1 MNFKFNLQGVDVQI
15 NEDSSAKI
23 EKLEI
28 EYTDIKLNEVPAI
41 ISAFKGLFAE
51 INQQMNPSYGATP
64 KVYNPNACE
73 PGDMFTDSD
82 NIDEQASAHARP
94 LKTSELFE
102 D

>member
-28 EYTDIKLNEVPAI
+28 EYTDVKLSEIPEI
-41 ISAFKGLFAE
+41 ITAFKGLFAE
-51 INQQMNPSYGATP
+51 INQQMNPSCGATP
-64 KVYNPNACE
+64 KVYNANACDNSHLFQSAPDTVE
-73 PGDMFTDSD
+73 KNSD
-82 NIDEQASAHARP
+82 
-94 LKTSELFE
+94 LFE